1 MKKGIRVKQQDL
13 KDCGAACL
21 ASIGA
26 HYDLH
31 LPIAKIRQ
39 ICHTDTRG
47 TNALGLVV
55 GLEKMGFKAKGV
67 KAEELYLDGVPLP
80 AIAHVVKNQVH
91 LHYVVVYQV
100 RRGKVKFMDPEYGE
114 MQEMSQEE
122 FNTMW
127 TGVLILAEPN
137 EYFEAKNERISR
149 FRRFAALIQPHRSI
163 LFQSLLGAIVYTV
176 LGLSMAIYI
185 QKITDYVL
193 IDGNLRLLNLLS
205 VGMLI
210 ILIFQIIIGYLQEL
224 YIFQTGQKIDRHLIL
239 GYYKHLL
246 DLPQRFFDTMK
257 IGEITSRI
265 NDAVKIRSF
274 INDVSVELLVHFF
287 TILFSFAVMFT
298 YHWRLATIMLLSIPL
313 YVLVYVVVNRLN
325 KQVERKV
332 MEDSAV
338 LQSQLVES
346 LNAMKTVKQFGVEGF
361 QKNKTDNAF
370 DRLLKSVYRSMKN
383 VLFSGK
389 STEVISR
396 VFTIILIWVGA
407 YFVINKEITA
417 GELLSFYAL
426 IGYLTGPISSLV
438 NANKTIQS
446 ALIASDRLFEIMD
459 LEREET
465 LEKFDLK
472 SSQIGD
478 VRLEHIS
485 FSYGTRRDVFEDFSC
500 TFEKGKITA
509 LIGESGSGKSTISNL
524 LQNLYPLQEGK
535 IQIGEYDIKYIS
547 NYSLRKLVAAVPQQ
561 IHLFSGNVID
571 NIALGDELP
580 DMERIIAI
588 CKDIGILSFIESL
601 PNGFQT
607 HLGEDGAL
615 LSGGQKQRIAIAR
628 ALYRDPEIL
637 ILDEATSSLDSDAES
652 YVQAA
657 LRKFKEQGKTMI
669 VIAHRLSTIAAADKI
684 IVIEDGALIEE
695 GTHQELLAK
704 NEKYASLWRKQGLA
718 LS

>member
-26 HYDLH
+26 YYDLH

-100 RRGKVKFMDPEYGE
+100 RRGKVKFMDPEFGE

-137 EYFEAKNERISR
+137 EYFEAKNERVSR

-210 ILIFQIIIGYLQEL
+210 ILVFQIIIGYLQEL

-472 SSQIGD
+472 PSQIGD

-571 NIALGDELP
+571 NIALGDEHP

-588 CKDIGILSFIESL
+588 SKDVGILSFIESL
-601 PNGFQT
+601 PNGFRT

>member
-100 RRGKVKFMDPEYGE
+100 RRGKVKFMDPEFGE

-396 VFTIILIWVGA
+396 VFTIILIWLGA

>member
-100 RRGKVKFMDPEYGE
+100 RRGKVKFMDPEFGE

-313 YVLVYVVVNRLN
+313 YMLVYVVVNRLN

>member
-26 HYDLH
+26 YYDLY

-100 RRGKVKFMDPEYGE
+100 RRGKVKFMDPEFGE

-137 EYFEAKNERISR
+137 EYFEAKNERVSR
-149 FRRFAALIQPHRSI
+149 FRRFVALIQPHRSI

-210 ILIFQIIIGYLQEL
+210 ILFFQIIIGYLQEL

-396 VFTIILIWVGA
+396 IFTIILIWVGA

-472 SSQIGD
+472 PSQIGD

-571 NIALGDELP
+571 NIALGDEHP

-588 CKDIGILSFIESL
+588 SKDIGILSFIESL

-652 YVQAA
+652 FVQAA